1 MALIDRPIDAQRLR
15 DAISHAP
22 VTLLTG
28 PRQVGKSTLVGQTV
42 DSSPAAFFDLED
54 PRDLARLGEPM
65 LALRDAGETIVID
78 EAQRMP
84 DLFPALRV
92 LVDENRRPGRFVV
105 LGSASPDLV
114 GLGSESLAGR
124 VTFMELGGFRLAD
137 VGPGRLDELW
147 LRGGLPESFVAASDE
162 TSNRWRDDYISTF
175 LERDLAALGFR
186 FPATTMRRFWT
197 MLAHYHGQTWN
208 GARIARSIDVS
219 ESTVRRYVDALSDAL
234 VVRQL
239 PPWYANISKR
249 QVKSP
254 RIYIRDTGLLH
265 RLLGIDSMYDLERSP
280 MLGASW
286 EGMVVEQTLT
296 KFAPPH
302 PTYWSTHGGAELD
315 LRLEIDG
322 RILGFEIKRTAQPTV
337 TKSMH
342 IALTD
347 LDLDHLFV
355 VYAGP
360 LRFPLTD
367 RISAIGAA
375 DLLTA
380 QDPFSTTQRP

>member
-42 DSSPAAFFDLED
+42 DSSRAAFFDLED

-137 VGPGRLDELW
+137 VGPGHLDEMW
-147 LRGGLPESFVAASDE
+147 LRGGLPQSYVAAGDE
-162 TSNRWRDDYISTF
+162 ASNRWRDDYISTF

-254 RIYIRDTGLLH
+254 RIYIRDSGLLH
-265 RLLGIDSMYDLERSP
+265 RLLGIASMYDLERSP

-286 EGMVVEQTLT
+286 EGMVVEQILT
-296 KFAPPH
+296 RFAPPH

-342 IALTD
+342 VSLAD

-360 LRFPLTD
+360 HRFPLTD
-367 RISAIGAA
+367 CISAIGAA

-380 QDPFSTTQRP
+380 QDPFSKP